1 LRYTVLPARIP
12 QTNPAQMAYI
22 RKHKDKW
29 RAEVQRHGHRV
40 TQVCDTK
47 REAQAWALKK
57 EAELDAMK
65 GGGGKTFLD
74 AVEKYK
80 LSVSSTK
87 RSPEW
92 EGRRLDAMLEH
103 FGPTTKMTT
112 IDSARIGEW
121 RDTRLKTVSGSTVQR
136 EANLLRNLFTVASD
150 EWQWIDRHPFK
161 GVRMPEHNQARH
173 QLWGWRDIRRVLRAG
188 QRSGGK
194 IGEMT
199 QAFHIALRTGMR
211 LSEVLAAPVGFNQRR
226 QVVVLARTKTTGRDE
241 VPVGRIAARLLA
253 SAKFTVDPNE
263 GSVLFSKLCRQQMII
278 GLTFHDSRATALTH
292 LAKKVD
298 VMVLARISRH
308 KDINLLHRVYYRE
321 TADSIASKL

>member
-1 LRYTVLPARIP
+1 
-12 QTNPAQMAYI
+12 MAYI
-22 RKHKDKW
+22 RKYKDKW
-29 RAEVQRHGHRV
+29 RSEVERHGHRA
-40 TQVCDTK
+40 TKVCDTK

-92 EGRRLDAMLEH
+92 ESRRLDAMLEH
-103 FGPTTKMTT
+103 FGSTTKMTA
-112 IDSARIGEW
+112 IDSASIGVW

-136 EANLLRNLFTVASD
+136 EANLLRNLFTVAAD
-150 EWQWIDRHPFK
+150 EWRWIDRHPFK
-161 GVRMPEHNQARH
+161 GVKLPAHNEARF
-173 QLWGWRDIRRVLRAG
+173 QLWGWRQIRQILRAG

-199 QAFHIALRTGMR
+199 KAFHIALRTGMR
-211 LSEVLAAPVGFNQRR
+211 LSEVLNAPEYFDAKR
-226 QVVVLARTKTTGRDE
+226 QVVVLPRTKTTGRDE
-241 VPVGRIAARLLA
+241 VPVGRIAAKLIKA
-253 SAKFTVDPNE
+253 SSFTVDPNE
-263 GSVLFSKLCRQQMII
+263 GSVLFSKLCRQQMIT
-278 GLTFHDSRATALTH
+278 GLTFHDSRATALTL

-321 TADSIASKL
+321 TVDSIAAKL